1 VQGKEL
7 LDKGAAMIL
16 VTGAAGNNGQ
26 AAVREISRQSVKVRA
41 LVRDASKATAI
52 SDLANVEVV
61 QGDMQKPETL
71 SGALDGVERALLI
84 SSATPAMYDTQC
96 TFIDAARA
104 AGVRHVVKFSGKE
117 SSIGFNPDNFSFTRM
132 HAQVEHYLEAS
143 GLDWTH
149 IRPSQFMQVYLREAP
164 SIASK
169 GVLSLAAGDID
180 LSPID
185 IPDIA
190 KICFGVLTTDGN
202 EGQAYEMTGPQALSM
217 PDIAAIISDIV
228 GKPVRYES
236 VTPEQKREGQL
247 AAGMPPALV
256 DALYDQAIERLAH
269 PRSRVFLEA
278 HEEFGVEPTTFADF
292 IQRHKQLFA

>member
-1 VQGKEL
+1 
-7 LDKGAAMIL
+7 
-16 VTGAAGNNGQ
+16 
-26 AAVREISRQSVKVRA
+26 
-41 LVRDASKATAI
+41 
-52 SDLANVEVV
+52 
-61 QGDMQKPETL
+61 MQKPETL

-96 TFIDAARA
+96 TFIDAAKA

-143 GLDWTH
+143 RLDWTH

-185 IPDIA
+185 IQDIA
-190 KICFGVLTTDGN
+190 KICFGVLTTNGN
-202 EGQAYEMTGPQALSM
+202 EGEAYEMTGPQALSM

-247 AAGMPPALV
+247 AAGLPPALV

-269 PRSRVFLEA
+269 PRSRVFLET
-278 HEEFGVEPTTFADF
+278 HEKFGVEPTTFADF

>member
-1 VQGKEL
+1 MSLRPPAHPSRAQRESAASCRQSLPLHLGCPAFARSVANFEIRSVGVRNSST
-7 LDKGAAMIL
+7 KGAAMIL

-26 AAVREISRQSVKVRA
+26 AAVRELSRQSVKVRA
-41 LVRDASKATAI
+41 LVRDASKATVI

-117 SSIGFNPDNFSFTRM
+117 SSIGFNPHNFSFTRM
-132 HAQVEHYLEAS
+132 HAQVEHHLEAS

-180 LSPID
+180 LSPIRS
-185 IPDIA
+185 
-190 KICFGVLTTDGN
+190 
-202 EGQAYEMTGPQALSM
+202 EERR
-217 PDIAAIISDIV
+217 V
-228 GKPVRYES
+228 GKE
-236 VTPEQKREGQL
+236 
-247 AAGMPPALV
+247 
-256 DALYDQAIERLAH
+256 
-269 PRSRVFLEA
+269 
-278 HEEFGVEPTTFADF
+278 
-292 IQRHKQLFA
+292 